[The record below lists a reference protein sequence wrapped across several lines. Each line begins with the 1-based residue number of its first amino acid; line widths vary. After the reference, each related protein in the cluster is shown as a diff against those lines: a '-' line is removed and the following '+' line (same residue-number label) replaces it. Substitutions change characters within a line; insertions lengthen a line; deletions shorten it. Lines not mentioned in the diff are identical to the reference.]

1 MAMPEGGGERPYGGR
16 PSPPP
21 PPTPPPEQPPKG
33 PDRPPDQAILAAA
46 VALARA
52 LRNYGMSA
60 SVDSE
65 LVFFRA
71 LAEVD
76 VRNRDELYWAAR
88 ATLVHNPEER
98 VVFDTVFERFWEGQ
112 VLIPPRRGAE
122 HGESD
127 PRGQSSQHGGEAL
140 PQFKHEGD
148 SRAALDGE
156 KNRATRDIPS
166 AEGEVGGAGQQKGI
180 LAAWSSTDTLSERA
194 RLQYQEDELAALRQL
209 AADIKKAAPERRS
222 RRSRP
227 NRSGHQLDMRRTLRN
242 SLATDGEAFRLS
254 FTAPATR
261 PRRLVFLCDVSG
273 SMERYSR
280 VLLASLKA
288 AVGAARKAEAFVF
301 ATRLTRLTRSLDGR
315 DLEHALEQARAS
327 VPDWSGGTRIG
338 TTLAD
343 FNKTYGRRGFARGAI
358 VLVVS
363 DGWDRGD
370 PEVLAA
376 EVRRLQL
383 QARRLVWIN
392 PRPQA
397 IDQQPLA
404 IGMRAAMPFIDEF
417 VPGHDPRAVAGLARL
432 ISGLGAQRPNRRPPA
447 GIDPAAVVERS
458 GLTER

>member
-1 MAMPEGGGERPYGGR
+1 MPEGGERPWGGR

-21 PPTPPPEQPPKG
+21 PPPSIKQAPRG

-52 LRNYGMSA
+52 LRNYGLSA

-65 LVFFRA
+65 LVFVRA

-76 VRNRDELYWAAR
+76 VRNREELYWAAR
-88 ATLVHNPEER
+88 ATLVHNPDER
-98 VVFDTVFERFWEGQ
+98 DIFDTVFERFWGGQ
-112 VLIPPRRGAE
+112 VLVPARRGAE

-127 PRGQSSQHGGEAL
+127 PRGMSSQHGGEAL
-140 PQFKHEGD
+140 PQFKHEGET
-148 SRAALDGE
+148 RAPIDGD
-156 KNRATRDIPS
+156 KNQATRDIPT
-166 AEGEVGGAGQQKGI
+166 AEGDQGGSGQQKGI
-180 LAAWSSTDTLSERA
+180 LAAWSSTDTVSERT
-194 RLQYQEDELAALRQL
+194 RLQYQEDELAALRRL
-209 AADIKKAAPERRS
+209 AEDIKKAAPERRS

-242 SLATDGEAFRLS
+242 SLATDGEAFRLA
-254 FTAPATR
+254 FTAPASR
-261 PRRLVFLCDVSG
+261 PRRLLFLCDVSG

-315 DLEHALEQARAS
+315 DLELALEQARAA

-338 TTLAD
+338 ATLAD
-343 FNKTYGRRGFARGAI
+343 FNRTYGRRGFARGAI

-370 PEVLAA
+370 PKVLAG

-383 QARRLVWIN
+383 QARRLVWVN
-392 PRPQA
+392 PRPMEV
-397 IDQQPLA
+397 DQQPLA

-417 VPGHDPRAVAGLARL
+417 VPGHDPRAVAGL
-432 ISGLGAQRPNRRPPA
+432 
-447 GIDPAAVVERS
+447 
-458 GLTER
+458 